1 MNLDRRRAPPSR
13 TLLEMHM
20 SSERPPTARPN
31 PPGPSQRPRLRP
43 TKVATL
49 VVAALFAAAI
59 GWLVIANDY
68 GSFPT
73 ITWLPALILAGLGV
87 LELLAAINTKARVD
101 RKPGAPPVEPLT
113 VFRYVVL
120 AKASSIV
127 GALFTGFFV
136 AVALWLF
143 GQPHGAQS
151 APARDLPPSLGGV
164 GGGVVLLVGALLLER
179 ACRIPPP
186 PDDEEDSH

>member
-1 MNLDRRRAPPSR
+1 
-13 TLLEMHM
+13 M
-20 SSERPPTARPN
+20 SSDRPPTARPN
-31 PPGPSQRPRLRP
+31 PPGPSHRPRLRP

-73 ITWLPALILAGLGV
+73 VTWLPALILAGLGV

-101 RKPGAPPVEPLT
+101 RKPGAPPVEALT

-127 GALFTGFFV
+127 GALFTGFFA

-164 GGGVVLLVGALLLER
+164 GGGIVLLVGALLLER

>member
-1 MNLDRRRAPPSR
+1 
-13 TLLEMHM
+13 M
-20 SSERPPTARPN
+20 SADRPPTAKRQ
-31 PPGPSQRPRLRP
+31 PPEPSQKPRLRP

-73 ITWLPALILAGLGV
+73 VTWLPALILAGLGV
-87 LELLAAINTKARVD
+87 LQILAAINTKARVD
-101 RKPGAPPVEPLT
+101 RKPGTPPVEPLT

-127 GALFTGFFV
+127 GALFAGFFA
-136 AVALWLF
+136 AVTLWLV
-143 GQPHGAQS
+143 GQPHGPQS
-151 APARDLPPSLGGV
+151 APARDLPPSVGGV
-164 GGGVVLLVGALLLER
+164 GGAIVLLVGALLLER

-186 PDDEEDSH
+186 PDDEEDSDKTS